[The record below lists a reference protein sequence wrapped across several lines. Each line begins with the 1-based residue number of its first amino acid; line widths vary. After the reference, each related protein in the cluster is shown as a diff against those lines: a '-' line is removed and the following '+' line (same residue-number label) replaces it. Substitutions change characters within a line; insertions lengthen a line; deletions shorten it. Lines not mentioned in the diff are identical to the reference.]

1 MVLGR
6 QAFLALLAAW
16 ALVLGPGAGSA
27 AAKLVAPGVGPV
39 GLDRVECPTARQC
52 TAAATGYSDTKAYG
66 QVVTYDPRTNRVN
79 RAGARQLFPV
89 GYHLSDLACPSVGQC
104 YVLDGNE
111 LVPFNPRTGRRNGRT
126 RGPLVGPR
134 VPTITSPV
142 FDGLACPSVRQCS
155 ASGTGGSPEGDPFDA
170 ELTFDPR
177 TGRRRAGG
185 LKAFDQFGSSLE
197 DIVCPS
203 TRECVVNGDAH
214 HLQIE
219 RDAHDLQIAFDPR
232 SAFDPRRGRRLGT
245 VSFKFE
251 GVVGGPVCPSDGQ
264 CTSLVFPG
272 RGQHPALEYTADP
285 RRSHDGL
292 FAGVFDPTPPGAKP
306 LHRVDLV
313 SLDCPTTMQC
323 TVVDRAGG
331 ETTFV
336 PRSGRLI
343 RARRTIQRPAKGV
356 TEPTVACPTTTQCT
370 VVTGASEVSFNP
382 LRRMRRTG

>member
-6 QAFLALLAAW
+6 QASLTLLAAW

-27 AAKLVAPGVGPV
+27 AAKLVAPGVGPD
-39 GLDRVECPTARQC
+39 GLDLVECPTARQC
-52 TAAATGYSDTKAYG
+52 TAAATGYSETNYG

-79 RAGARQLFPV
+79 RAGARRLFPLEYL
-89 GYHLSDLACPSVGQC
+89 GDLACPSVGQC

-155 ASGTGGSPEGDPFDA
+155 ASGTGYSPEGDPFDA

-203 TRECVVNGDAH
+203 TRECVVNGGEAD
-214 HLQIE
+214 
-219 RDAHDLQIAFDPR
+219 DLQIAFDPR

-264 CTSLVFPG
+264 CTSLVFPRG
-272 RGQHPALEYTADP
+272 RRPALEYTADP

-292 FAGVFDPTPPGAKP
+292 LAGRAKP